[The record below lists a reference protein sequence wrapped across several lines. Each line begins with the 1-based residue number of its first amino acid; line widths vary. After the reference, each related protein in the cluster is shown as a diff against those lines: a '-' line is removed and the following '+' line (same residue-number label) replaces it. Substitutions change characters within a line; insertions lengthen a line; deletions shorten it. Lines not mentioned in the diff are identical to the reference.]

1 MHYYDNRYGDDNNE
15 VGGYT
20 DSSETDSDEES
31 KMPNYRKKQ
40 RRRAN
45 QGNSVNVPFTADN
58 LIERPGK
65 VLSSLFNQLSLKS
78 QSPGTN

>member
-1 MHYYDNRYGDDNNE
+1 MQYYDSRYDNE
-15 VGGYT
+15 DVGGSS

-31 KMPNYRKKQ
+31 KLPNYGKKQ

-45 QGNSVNVPFTADN
+45 HGNNGSNSANVPFTADN

-78 QSPGTN
+78 